1 MHMISMKETNELN
14 YTNAKNCQS
23 EENKTKKHTYT
34 HIHMLSCFLYCML
47 ALKVIIGQCCKKKS
61 KIVRN

>member
-1 MHMISMKETNELN
+1 MKETNELN

-47 ALKVIIGQCCKKKS
+47 ALKVIIGQCCKKK
-61 KIVRN
+61 KAK